1 MFYYINNLFLNMFTS
16 PSVVKFQ
23 EINKIFLYN
32 LQLSLIKEST
42 GVLYFKIYEIIRT
55 SPKSEAKIL
64 IKI

>member
-42 GVLYFKIYEIIRT
+42 GVLYCKIYEIIRT